1 MRRDRYERS
10 HIEKWLQEHNTSP
23 KTNETLAHKHL
34 NPSHAI
40 RAQIRTFLDNC
51 KAAGIDTASF

>member
-23 KTNETLAHKHL
+23 KTNEPLEDKQLRPNHFA
-34 NPSHAI
+34 
-40 RAQIRTFLDNC
+40 RA
-51 KAAGIDTASF
+51 